1 MSRTFA
7 VIKREFTESVRART
21 FLVGTILGPVFMIGL
36 FAVQFLILSRAGG
49 GEHDVAIVDATGT
62 GIGDQVAARLAGE
75 GGAPRGGGM
84 RPTFTT
90 ELVTIDAAE
99 ADTRRAALND
109 RVVAGEIDGFL
120 YLPPDL
126 MSAGGALYEGDN
138 ATNSSVTGEL
148 RGAVQQAV
156 QSRRLETEGIDPS
169 RVDQALRPVRL
180 ESTKTGDQGAT
191 GSAEATSVLG
201 FLMGFAIYMV
211 VLLYGAAVM
220 NGVLEEKRDR
230 IVELI
235 VSSVPAQNLMLGKVI
250 GIGGAGVLQVAIW
263 VAFAAVLLMNGAAIA
278 GAVGA
283 PEEAVAA
290 LSQGTILPDVP
301 LSVGILFILYFAGGF
316 FLYSTIYAML
326 GAIATNSQEAQQLV
340 FPVIVPLIIG
350 FFLVPLATQNPEGG
364 PAVIGSLVPFT
375 APMVMPVRA
384 VIAGVPWLQLIL
396 SIVLLFGT
404 ALALVWIGGKIYR
417 IGIFATGK
425 RASFREVWRWVRT
438 A

>member
-7 VIKREFTESVRART
+7 VIKREFVESVRART
-21 FLVGTILGPVFMIGL
+21 FLIGTILGPVFMIGL

-49 GEHDVAIVDATGT
+49 GQHDVAIVDATGL
-62 GIGDQVAARLAGE
+62 GLGDQVATRLAGE
-75 GGAPRGGGM
+75 GGPPRGGM

-90 ELVTIDAAE
+90 EVIAIAAADAE
-99 ADTRRAALND
+99 TRRSALND
-109 RVVAGEIDGFL
+109 RVVAGDLDGFL

-126 MSAGGALYEGDN
+126 MSAGGVRYEGEN

-148 RGAVQQAV
+148 RSAVQQTV

-191 GSAEATSVLG
+191 GSAEATSILG

-230 IVELI
+230 IVELV
-235 VSSVPAQNLMLGKVI
+235 VSSVRAQNLMLGKVI

-263 VAFAAVLLMNGAAIA
+263 VAFAALLLMNGADIA
-278 GAVGA
+278 RAVGA
-283 PEEAVAA
+283 PDDAVAA
-290 LSQGTILPDVP
+290 LAQGSILPDVP

-326 GAIATNSQEAQQLV
+326 GAIATNAQEAQQLV

-364 PAVIGSLVPFT
+364 AAVIGSLVPFT
-375 APMVMPVRA
+375 SPMVMPVRA
-384 VIAGVPWLQLIL
+384 VIAGVPWLELLL
-396 SIVLLFGT
+396 SIGLLFGT
-404 ALALVWIGGKIYR
+404 ALGLVWIGGKIYR

-425 RASFREVWRWVRT
+425 RPTMKEVWRWVR
-438 A
+438 AA